1 MVRSTVACKPP
12 GMFTEAACRLGVILT
27 YQVRRCSMPII
38 ATLPGE
44 LMSTLLVSSKGQIVL
59 PAALRRRLGMG
70 AGARLEVIEEPD
82 GLKLRVAR
90 PVPPSDMRDLAGM
103 VKAPARG
110 VPRNLEDF
118 DAASTLSRSSRR
130 GRS

>member
-1 MVRSTVACKPP
+1 
-12 GMFTEAACRLGVILT
+12 
-27 YQVRRCSMPII
+27 MPTI
-38 ATLPGE
+38 ATLPDE
-44 LMSTLLVSSKGQIVL
+44 LMPTLLVSSKGQIVL

-90 PVPPSDMRDLAGM
+90 PVPPADMRDLAGM